1 MGEFFFKTIKLKED
15 QLLVDIIDEISFEHN
30 HNTRN
35 ANNFRLPFISTDM
48 NRRFFLSNAIKLW
61 RDIPDE
67 IKNCE
72 TLPSVRRNFKKL
84 LFEDAL

>member
-35 ANNFRLPFISTDM
+35 ANIFRLPFISTDM
-48 NRRFFLSNAIKLW
+48 TRRFFSSNAIKLW

-72 TLPSVRRNFKKL
+72 TLPSFRRHFKKL
-84 LFEDAL
+84 LFEGAF